1 MRVVFSAGEA
11 SGDAYAAAIALALR
25 DTLAGENWQLSDAR
39 WKEVMGRLLRD
50 LPLDSDLQEIEVLD
64 SLDLVESVMM
74 LEDEFDVSLD
84 ENDIRG
90 LKTFGDLREY
100 IQQRPRNPYVISNLA
115 MEGIGGSRSREAGIK
130 LVADSSTWGAIGIAE
145 SIKVGF
151 RVLFGYLKMK
161 SHLAKGAPGIFVPI
175 DFGFVNIR
183 LARHAKRYGWKVLYF
198 IPPGSWRRDR
208 QGEDL
213 PKIADEIVTPFPW
226 SAEILSKM
234 GASAHFFGHPLKEMA
249 SQSRVERGDTIA
261 VLPGSRRAELERHL
275 PILAASLR
283 NDRTAE
289 FAVAPSVPVED
300 LRTKWHQLAPN
311 RNDLFTK
318 NDTYGVFQRAHA
330 AIVCSGTATLEA
342 ALCKC
347 PMVVIYKVSK
357 LVEIQGRL
365 MGLAGRNISL
375 PNILLDRT
383 VVPELVQQEAS
394 PDNIRAALASVM
406 MGTARDAQLNAFSEL
421 DALLGPPTA
430 ITETARLLSRMMG
443 NEP

>member
-11 SGDAYAAAIALALR
+11 SGDAYAAAIAGAL
-25 DTLAGENWQLSDAR
+25 NQLGTA
-39 WKEVMGRLLRD
+39 EVRL
-50 LPLDSDLQEIEVLD
+50 
-64 SLDLVESVMM
+64 
-74 LEDEFDVSLD
+74 
-84 ENDIRG
+84 
-90 LKTFGDLREY
+90 
-100 IQQRPRNPYVISNLA
+100 
-115 MEGIGGSRSREAGIK
+115 EGIGGSRSQEAGIE
-130 LVADSSTWGAIGIAE
+130 LVADSSKWGAIGIAE

-175 DFGFVNIR
+175 DFGFINIR
-183 LARHAKRYGWKVLYF
+183 LARHAKRHGWKVLYF

-208 QGEDL
+208 QGQDL

-226 SAEILSKM
+226 SAEILASM

-249 SQSRVERGDTIA
+249 SHSQGERSATIA

-275 PILAASLR
+275 PILAASLPP
-283 NDRTAE
+283 DRVAE

-357 LVEIQGRL
+357 LVELQGRL
-365 MGLAGRNISL
+365 MGLAGRKISL

-394 PDNIRAALASVM
+394 PDKIRAALDSVSI
-406 MGTARDAQLNAFSEL
+406 GTARDAQLNAFSEL
-421 DALLGPPTA
+421 GALLGPPTA